1 MPIFFYSSEN
11 PFRDSVPYKKNP
23 SKVGGFTRPVPPRGM
38 PYFAPYPWRV
48 APQRC
53 PLPFQVRCKV
63 TANICDFQI
72 SCVKKT
78 EIHKYSCG
86 ILRRFGFICL
96 PLQTQVA
103 KVGI

>member
-1 MPIFFYSSEN
+1 MPIFFIPQKTHSGTLY
-11 PFRDSVPYKKNP
+11 YAKKNP

-72 SCVKKT
+72 YCVKKT

-86 ILRRFGFICL
+86 ILRRFGIL
-96 PLQTQVA
+96 SIPLQAIAQ
-103 KVGI
+103 KV

>member
-23 SKVGGFTRPVPPRGM
+23 SKVGGFTRPGPPRGM

-63 TANICDFQI
+63 TENICYFQI
-72 SCVKKT
+72 HCVKKT

-86 ILRRFGFICL
+86 ILRRFGIL
-96 PLQTQVA
+96 SIPLQATAQ
-103 KVGI
+103 KV

>member
-38 PYFAPYPWRV
+38 PYFATYPWWV

-53 PLPFQVRCKV
+53 PLPFR
-63 TANICDFQI
+63 
-72 SCVKKT
+72 
-78 EIHKYSCG
+78 
-86 ILRRFGFICL
+86 LR
-96 PLQTQVA
+96 LQRY
-103 KVGI
+103 GEYLCFPNLLC